1 MTRNIVVGLD
11 GTEQATAAAEWA
23 AEEAL
28 LRGTGV
34 HLVCAKEPVPESV
47 LAFMPRG
54 ADETWAE
61 EMLSRTAA
69 RLRERRPSL
78 SVTTRLLPTG
88 PVPGL
93 VAAAEES
100 ELLVLGSRA
109 LGSVAGYLLG
119 SVGLTVAGAV
129 ERPVVLVRADSGATD
144 PRGPVV
150 VGTDVRRPVDAVLGF
165 AFEEAARRDSRV
177 HVVYAEQLPPFAGLG
192 PAMVPDVRLALAPE
206 IERSLEELLEPWR
219 AKYPDVETTARVVV
233 GSAGLELV
241 EAAGDAALVVVGRRT
256 RHSALGA
263 RIGSVAHAVLHH
275 SPVPVAVV
283 PHA

>member
-1 MTRNIVVGLD
+1 MTRNIAVGLD
-11 GTEQATAAAEWA
+11 GTQQAAAAAEWA

-28 LRGTGV
+28 LRGAGV
-34 HLVCAKEPVPESV
+34 HLVYAREPVPETV
-47 LAFMPRG
+47 LSLMPRG
-54 ADETWAE
+54 SDDAWAE

-69 RLRERRPSL
+69 GLRERHPGL
-78 SVTTRLLPTG
+78 SVTTRLLPAG
-88 PVPGL
+88 PVPAL

-129 ERPVVLVRADSGATD
+129 ERPVVLVRAGSGATA

-150 VGTDVRRPVDAVLGF
+150 VGTDVRQPMDAVLGF
-165 AFEEAARRDSRV
+165 AFEEAAWRDFPV
-177 HVVYAEQLPPFAGLG
+177 HVVYAEQLPLFAGLG
-192 PAMVPDVRLALAPE
+192 PAMVPDIRLAVAPE

-219 AKYPDVETTARVVV
+219 AKYPDVRTAARVVV

-241 EAAGDAALVVVGRRT
+241 EAAGEAALVVVGRRT
-256 RHSALGA
+256 RRSVLGA

>member
-1 MTRNIVVGLD
+1 MTRSIVVGLD
-11 GTEQATAAAEWA
+11 GTEQAKAAAEWA

-34 HLVCAKEPVPESV
+34 HLVYAREPVPESV
-47 LAFMPRG
+47 LSFMPRG
-54 ADETWAE
+54 SDETWAE

-69 RLRERRPSL
+69 RLRERRPGL
-78 SVTTRLLPTG
+78 SVTTRMLPAG

-129 ERPVVLVRADSGATD
+129 ERPVVLVRAGSGASD
-144 PRGPVV
+144 PRRPVV
-150 VGTDVRRPVDAVLGF
+150 VGTDVRQPVDAVLGF
-165 AFEEAARRDSRV
+165 AFEEAARHDSQI
-177 HVVYAEQLPPFAGLG
+177 HVVYAEQLPLFAGLG
-192 PAMVPDVRLALAPE
+192 PAMVPDIRLALAPE

-219 AKYPDVETTARVVV
+219 AKYPDVEAVDRVVV
-233 GSAGLELV
+233 GSAGLKLV

-263 RIGSVAHAVLHH
+263 PIGSVAHAALHH

-283 PHA
+283 AHA

>member
-1 MTRNIVVGLD
+1 MTRSIVVGLD
-11 GTEQATAAAEWA
+11 GTEQAKAAAEWA

-34 HLVCAKEPVPESV
+34 HLVYAKEPVPEAMLS
-47 LAFMPRG
+47 LAPRESED
-54 ADETWAE
+54 AWAE
-61 EMLSRTAA
+61 EMVA
-69 RLRERRPSL
+69 RVADGLRERHHGL
-78 SVTTRLLPTG
+78 TVTTRLLPAG

-100 ELLVLGSRA
+100 ELLVIGSRA
-109 LGSVAGYLLG
+109 LGGVAGYLLG

-129 ERPVVLVRADSGATD
+129 ERPVVLVRAGSGAAP
-144 PRGPVV
+144 PRGPVI
-150 VGTDVRRPVDAVLGF
+150 VGTDVRQPVDAVLGF

-192 PAMVPDVRLALAPE
+192 PAMVPDVRLAVAPE
-206 IERSLEELLEPWR
+206 IERSLEDLLEPWR
-219 AKYPDVETTARVVV
+219 AKYPDVEAAARVVV

-256 RHSALGA
+256 RRSALGA